1 MKDNALV
8 CGSGHL
14 CFPHLCQG
22 RGLVWTEREE
32 TQRPLDTSEVLRKET
47 ISSITKTVML
57 LNNKHGGNYFCRESD
72 CIAVIP
78 TKIYYYPVF
87 VEKPSCPTKKQTN
100 L

>member
-1 MKDNALV
+1 
-8 CGSGHL
+8 
-14 CFPHLCQG
+14 
-22 RGLVWTEREE
+22 
-32 TQRPLDTSEVLRKET
+32 
-47 ISSITKTVML
+47 ML
-57 LNNKHGGNYFCRESD
+57 LNNKHEGNYFCRESD